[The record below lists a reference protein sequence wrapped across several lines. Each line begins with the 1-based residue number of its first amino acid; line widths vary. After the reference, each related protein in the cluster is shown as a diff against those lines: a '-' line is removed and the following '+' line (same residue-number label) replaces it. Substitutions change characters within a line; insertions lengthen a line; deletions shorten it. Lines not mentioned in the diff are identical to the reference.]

1 MNREKLNLLAHKY
14 LAEVVLLFGLL
25 FLVSILLTQ
34 KIKSNTEETLS
45 NQKISLSNDSLSLH
59 SLKNIEDAQ
68 SLYIRDA
75 KELRTKIK
83 K

>member
-14 LAEVVLLFGLL
+14 LAEVVLLFGFL
-25 FLVSILLTQ
+25 FLVSIFLTQ
-34 KIKSNTEETLS
+34 KIKTNTEETLS

-59 SLKNIEDAQ
+59 SLNNIEETQ
-68 SLYIRDA
+68 KLYLRDA
-75 KELRTKIK
+75 EELRTKIK